1 MLSLFV
7 LGSGYSFGQEIDQRL
22 LLNQPEKAQRY
33 FKTNKF
39 NYNYMLFELDS
50 AYVVVNETS
59 LTKDQRRNLREDVE
73 FTPEVLKSV
82 GTSSFNYWTLGLRL
96 QSVERQY
103 IRIDQNRILVLKST
117 REITEAF
124 RNSPFFAK

>member
-7 LGSGYSFGQEIDQRL
+7 LGSGYGYGQEIDERL

-50 AYVVVNETS
+50 AYIVVNEST
-59 LTKDQRRNLREDVE
+59 LTKDQRRMLREDLE
-73 FTPEVLKSV
+73 FSPEVLKSI
-82 GTSSFNYWTLGLRL
+82 GSSSFNYWTFGLRL

-103 IRIDQNRILVLKST
+103 IRLDQSRVLVLLST
-117 REITEAF
+117 REVTEAF